1 MILDLSR
8 RPAQPAQPETPEQT
22 IARLQIRVAELVD
35 QVEALERRLS
45 DQSWQLSPDRQG
57 GHTPPNEIRGS
68 WDQWGH

>member
-8 RPAQPAQPETPEQT
+8 RPAQPETAEQT
-22 IARLQIRVAELVD
+22 IARLQTRVAELVD

-45 DQSWQLSPDRQG
+45 DQSWQLSPDRSG
-57 GHTPPNEIRGS
+57 GYTPPNEIRGS